1 MAAHFY
7 LPPPRFEIRCPH
19 LDLMNSFRNHR
30 LRDFAVPMST
40 NWLLNDLAEAKGK
53 QALYTRQSP
62 QVLKALREMALVQS
76 VESSNRI
83 EGVTVAADRLRP
95 LVLGHARPKDRSEQE
110 IAGYRS
116 ALNLIHT
123 KSENLQI
130 TPDLMR
136 RLHKLCQ
143 EGSGDAGQ
151 FKKVDNEVIELQPG
165 AAPIIRFKCVSAKAT
180 PAAVDELCLVYRH
193 AIDQDHI
200 PPLVAI
206 GAFVLDFLCIHP
218 FRDGNGRV
226 SRLLTLL
233 ALYQHGYEVGR
244 YISLERLIEESKE
257 DYYRVLQT
265 SSHRWH
271 ETRHDLLPW
280 LNHFLAI
287 ARRAYGEFEQR
298 AGQIKSPRG
307 AKAGLVLAA
316 IREQLGDFQ
325 LSEIE
330 RACPG
335 VGREWIRSLLT
346 DLKAAGEVSCQ
357 GKGPAARWH
366 YLGRRGINS

>member
-1 MAAHFY
+1 M
-7 LPPPRFEIRCPH
+7 
-19 LDLMNSFRNHR
+19 MTFRNHR

-53 QALYTRQSP
+53 QELYTRQSP
-62 QVLKALREMALVQS
+62 QLLKALREMALVQS

-83 EGVTVAADRLRP
+83 EGVTVAPDRLRP

-123 KSENLQI
+123 EAAELQI
-130 TPDLMR
+130 TPDLLR
-136 RLHKLCQ
+136 RLHRLCQ

-151 FKKVDNEVIELQPG
+151 FKKVDNEVIELRPS
-165 AAPIIRFKCVSAKAT
+165 AAPIIRFKCVAAKAT

-206 GAFVLDFLCIHP
+206 GALVLDFLCIHP

-233 ALYQHGYEVGR
+233 ALYQQGYEVGR
-244 YISLERLIEESKE
+244 YISLERLVEEAKE
-257 DYYRVLQT
+257 DYYRVLQQ
-265 SSHRWH
+265 SSQRWH
-271 ETRHDLLPW
+271 DGKHELLPW

-298 AGQIKSPRG
+298 AGEVKSKRG
-307 AKAGLVLAA
+307 AKTELVELAIEA
-316 IREQLGDFQ
+316 ATGEFGITDL
-325 LSEIE
+325 E

-335 VGREWIRSLLT
+335 ISRDMIRLLLR
-346 DLKAAGEVSCQ
+346 DLKSAGRIEC
-357 GKGPAARWH
+357 
-366 YLGRRGINS
+366 LGRGPGAKWRKRVISSKEGKKEGNNPIE

>member
-1 MAAHFY
+1 
-7 LPPPRFEIRCPH
+7 
-19 LDLMNSFRNHR
+19 
-30 LRDFAVPMST
+30 MST

-53 QALYTRQSP
+53 QELYTRQSP
-62 QVLKALREMALVQS
+62 QMLKALREMALVQS

-83 EGVTVAADRLRP
+83 EGVTVAPARLRP
-95 LVLGHARPKDRSEQE
+95 LVLGHARPQDRSESE

-116 ALNLIHT
+116 ALNLIHAKAET
-123 KSENLQI
+123 LQI

-136 RLHKLCQ
+136 RLHRLCQ
-143 EGSGDAGQ
+143 AGSGDAGQ
-151 FKKVDNEVIELQPG
+151 FKKVDNEIIELRPG
-165 AAPIIRFKCVSAKAT
+165 AAPIIRFKCVAAKAT

-200 PPLVAI
+200 PPMVAI
-206 GAFVLDFLCIHP
+206 GAFIFDFLCIHP

-244 YISLERLIEESKE
+244 YISLERLVEEAKE
-257 DYYRVLQT
+257 DYYHVLHA
-265 SSHRWH
+265 SSQRWH
-271 ETRHDLLPW
+271 DSKHDLLPW

-298 AGQIKSPRG
+298 AGQLKVPRG

-335 VGREWIRSLLT
+335 VGREWIRTLLS
-346 DLKAAGEVSCQ
+346 DLKATGEVSCR
-357 GKGPAARWH
+357 GKGPAARWR
-366 YLGRRGINS
+366 YLGRKGSNI